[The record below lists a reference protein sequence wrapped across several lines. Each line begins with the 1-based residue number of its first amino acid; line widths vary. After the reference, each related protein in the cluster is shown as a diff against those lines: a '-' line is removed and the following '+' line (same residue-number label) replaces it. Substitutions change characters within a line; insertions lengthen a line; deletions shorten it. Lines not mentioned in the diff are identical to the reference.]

1 MGSNPTR
8 RATLPPTPIKRD
20 FDSIKRVKNT
30 TFLQLYK
37 QYINTNLKYL
47 QKINNI
53 YYFVIKINKK
63 IIKQSLKSN
72 NLIFCNIQ
80 KLRILKYLIKELK
93 LKLNINPALTIHF
106 IEDDNDDSEALE
118 KIKQKL
124 SEVTAEEVAKGNIKT
139 LNINDSKSILV
150 GEAIEKFLEYKIN
163 VDEVKPAT
171 IISYKSAFSYI
182 YLFATSDTNIKLLNK
197 KFFNDL
203 QSNLKKIPRDYLKSS
218 KRKDIEEILNEK
230 IQDKKLLDNTT
241 INKHFVVYKTLYDF
255 LVRNEYI
262 QTNMVDI
269 KYLKEDNDNQREE
282 FEYREL
288 DDLFNLKTTNK
299 NSIDSDEEC
308 QNIFKFA
315 YLTGMRFGEIMGLKI
330 NDIEEIGSHR
340 VIDIKEGKT
349 KTSVR
354 LIPTNNDIDK
364 ILYEQIK
371 KSKNGFIFLDYEKDE
386 EVRKKPKGNP
396 IGKRLNRKIN
406 NYLIGNGKDKTIK
419 SFHSFRKN
427 FSQTLYL
434 ERFQLKE
441 IVISKLMGHS
451 VEDNITRN
459 VYNRNKVER
468 DALIYAM
475 SCMKL
480 DDIKDLAEEELF
492 FIKEINKEQTLEQK
506 REKMLSSLN
515 KNISIV

>member
-8 RATLPPTPIKRD
+8 RATLPQVPIKRD
-20 FDSIKRVKNT
+20 FNSIKRVKNT

-218 KRKDIEEILNEK
+218 KRRDIEDILNEFGEDIIYFERTRYYAK
-230 IQDKKLLDNTT
+230 DSLRQGFAMKCGDDLPNCLKNR
-241 INKHFVVYKTLYDF
+241 DF
-255 LVRNEYI
+255 LKKETRENLQRLFERCDELVKRYVNEY
-262 QTNMVDI
+262 
-269 KYLKEDNDNQREE
+269 
-282 FEYREL
+282 
-288 DDLFNLKTTNK
+288 
-299 NSIDSDEEC
+299 
-308 QNIFKFA
+308 
-315 YLTGMRFGEIMGLKI
+315 
-330 NDIEEIGSHR
+330 
-340 VIDIKEGKT
+340 
-349 KTSVR
+349 
-354 LIPTNNDIDK
+354 LI
-364 ILYEQIK
+364 
-371 KSKNGFIFLDYEKDE
+371 
-386 EVRKKPKGNP
+386 
-396 IGKRLNRKIN
+396 
-406 NYLIGNGKDKTIK
+406 
-419 SFHSFRKN
+419 
-427 FSQTLYL
+427 
-434 ERFQLKE
+434 
-441 IVISKLMGHS
+441 
-451 VEDNITRN
+451 
-459 VYNRNKVER
+459 
-468 DALIYAM
+468 
-475 SCMKL
+475 
-480 DDIKDLAEEELF
+480 
-492 FIKEINKEQTLEQK
+492 
-506 REKMLSSLN
+506 
-515 KNISIV
+515 